1 VAALHEV
8 LVALRVVEAPH
19 HRPHGG
25 DGRADRLDHHGAAL
39 VRPRHVGVVP
49 RHRVGERGRHETTRG
64 RGRRRLRLFGAV

>member
-8 LVALRVVEAPH
+8 LVPLRVVEAPH

-39 VRPRHVGVVP
+39 VLPRHVGVVP
-49 RHRVGERGRHETTRG
+49 RHRVEERGRRQ
-64 RGRRRLRLFGAV
+64 LRLFVAV